1 MTNDFDSLRQRV
13 KAILMDL
20 NIGNFGMYAQ
30 YAEPKTD
37 AIMEALAN
45 RGRELQVR
53 CYQAIKRAAAML
65 PMLADDRDT
74 KGRKTIDD
82 FADELNELRIELDA
96 VLGAEQSANRGR
108 EGQGGAGQDDLY
120 AKVEADLLFLSEK
133 LNGGEYKGVITH
145 AIMPTVLR
153 SIRDATLAS
162 RVPEADVR
170 RLALERAAC
179 VGHQTAFEF
188 LGMDKAQ
195 RMYSWHDVDDAL
207 TEATKAIRD
216 LAAKP
221 APTEESEKKP
231 TKETRT

>member
-1 MTNDFDSLRQRV
+1 MTYDFDSLRQRV

-45 RGRELQVR
+45 SGRELQVR

-65 PMLADDRDT
+65 PMLADRDT

-108 EGQGGAGQDDLY
+108 EGQGGAGQPLPETY
-120 AKVEADLLFLSEK
+120 
-133 LNGGEYKGVITH
+133 LNY
-145 AIMPTVLR
+145 LR
-153 SIRDATLAS
+153 YRQRFAVDT
-162 RVPEADVR
+162 ETDV
-170 RLALERAAC
+170 
-179 VGHQTAFEF
+179 FE
-188 LGMDKAQ
+188 LMLT
-195 RMYSWHDVDDAL
+195 DAL
-207 TEATKAIRD
+207 SYRRVTREALK
-216 LAAKP
+216 
-221 APTEESEKKP
+221 
-231 TKETRT
+231 